1 MDNYKDVLSF
11 FETIDDLMMVVSLE
25 GSVLYVNRAVI
36 DKLEYS
42 YTEIYGKNILELH
55 RKEDEEKAKIIFQEM
70 INGKT
75 DKCPLPLKTK
85 NNKILAVE
93 TRVWKGQWHKKDC
106 IFASIK
112 DLSIKEAEFD
122 KFYKLFHDN
131 PCLMAIMDANTKK
144 FKDVNEVFCRSSGYS
159 KEELIGK
166 TSTEL
171 NLFFDDNN
179 RVSLLE
185 SLVKN
190 KVVKNLEIK
199 FITKEKKAFIGLLSA
214 DSIDNQLSQSFLI
227 VIIDITELKKVEEK
241 LKMKDKIL
249 SAVAKSTEILIDNID
264 YEVAVPKCFE
274 LLGEATAVDRIY
286 LFENYYDNK
295 IGYTSQ
301 KFEWVRAG
309 VTAQIDNPS
318 LQNLP
323 LEDVKSFVEPLTS
336 NKPYYG
342 KTIDFDDDV
351 KTILEEQGILSI
363 VVLPIIVNDIF
374 WGFVGFDEC
383 KYEREWS
390 EIEYSILNA
399 FSSSLERAIERSLM
413 ETALQDAKRKAEN
426 ANIAKSSFLANMS
439 HEIRTP
445 INGIIGMLSLL
456 EYTSLSEDQ
465 SSFVKEAKNASEILL
480 YLINDILDISK
491 IEAGKMTMEKIKF
504 NLKTAL
510 EESISFFMAKA
521 VEKNLALNLFIAA
534 NVPSF
539 VIGDPARL
547 KQILNNLLSNAIKFT
562 DKGEVNVKVAV
573 VNNIANAAKIKIT
586 VSDTGIGMSAD
597 TIEKIFNP
605 FVQGDY
611 STTRKFGGT
620 GLGLAISKE
629 LLKLMNGRIN
639 VTSVE
644 GQGSIFDIE
653 VELKLDKDQE
663 NKDCLKELSRKIQG
677 LEVLLLVKNNT
688 NQEIIKEY
696 LEDYQ
701 VKVNLASTAEEA
713 LALLLL
719 KKSNNEKISIVIA
732 DLFSEGM
739 NEQDLI
745 VATKAIS
752 SLHGTK
758 FILLKTIR
766 DKQIEIKDNSFVS
779 YLFHPIKKVLLLEK
793 INELVGDKTTSI
805 SKVSEEKILPIEKNK
820 LKILIAED
828 NIINQKV
835 ALKSMQKL
843 GYECDLA
850 VDGDEA
856 LTLWQKNKYDV
867 ILMDCQMPIMDGYE
881 ATQAIRKMEKETTKQ
896 TIIIAMTAYA
906 MEGDK
911 EQCLA
916 SGMDYYLAKPI
927 NFIDVK
933 NYLNTV
939 SISEDSFND
948 AFCEVA
954 KGKVASDLDFTA
966 EEVTE
971 LFSDFKKM
979 INDTLVLLSEKLKM
993 VDFTEIK
1000 KIAHQL
1006 KGASSNLRIEEIF
1019 ILSKKLE
1026 ERAEKRDESGCWEII
1041 KKVKKLEN
1049 YIK

>member
-1 MDNYKDVLSF
+1 M
-11 FETIDDLMMVVSLE
+11 
-25 GSVLYVNRAVI
+25 
-36 DKLEYS
+36 
-42 YTEIYGKNILELH
+42 
-55 RKEDEEKAKIIFQEM
+55 
-70 INGKT
+70 
-75 DKCPLPLKTK
+75 
-85 NNKILAVE
+85 
-93 TRVWKGQWHKKDC
+93 
-106 IFASIK
+106 
-112 DLSIKEAEFD
+112 
-122 KFYKLFHDN
+122 
-131 PCLMAIMDANTKK
+131 
-144 FKDVNEVFCRSSGYS
+144 
-159 KEELIGK
+159 
-166 TSTEL
+166 
-171 NLFFDDNN
+171 
-179 RVSLLE
+179 
-185 SLVKN
+185 
-190 KVVKNLEIK
+190 
-199 FITKEKKAFIGLLSA
+199 
-214 DSIDNQLSQSFLI
+214 
-227 VIIDITELKKVEEK
+227 
-241 LKMKDKIL
+241 
-249 SAVAKSTEILIDNID
+249 
-264 YEVAVPKCFE
+264 
-274 LLGEATAVDRIY
+274 
-286 LFENYYDNK
+286 
-295 IGYTSQ
+295 
-301 KFEWVRAG
+301 
-309 VTAQIDNPS
+309 
-318 LQNLP
+318 
-323 LEDVKSFVEPLTS
+323 
-336 NKPYYG
+336 
-342 KTIDFDDDV
+342 
-351 KTILEEQGILSI
+351 
-363 VVLPIIVNDIF
+363 
-374 WGFVGFDEC
+374 
-383 KYEREWS
+383 
-390 EIEYSILNA
+390 
-399 FSSSLERAIERSLM
+399 
-413 ETALQDAKRKAEN
+413 
-426 ANIAKSSFLANMS
+426 
-439 HEIRTP
+439 
-445 INGIIGMLSLL
+445 
-456 EYTSLSEDQ
+456 
-465 SSFVKEAKNASEILL
+465 

-573 VNNIANAAKIKIT
+573 VNNMANVAKIKIT

-805 SKVSEEKILPIEKNK
+805 SKISEEKLLPIEKNK

-856 LTLWQKNKYDV
+856 LTLWQK
-867 ILMDCQMPIMDGYE
+867 
-881 ATQAIRKMEKETTKQ
+881 KQ
-896 TIIIAMTAYA
+896 I
-906 MEGDK
+906 
-911 EQCLA
+911 
-916 SGMDYYLAKPI
+916 
-927 NFIDVK
+927 
-933 NYLNTV
+933 
-939 SISEDSFND
+939 
-948 AFCEVA
+948 
-954 KGKVASDLDFTA
+954 
-966 EEVTE
+966 
-971 LFSDFKKM
+971 
-979 INDTLVLLSEKLKM
+979 
-993 VDFTEIK
+993 
-1000 KIAHQL
+1000 
-1006 KGASSNLRIEEIF
+1006 
-1019 ILSKKLE
+1019 
-1026 ERAEKRDESGCWEII
+1026 
-1041 KKVKKLEN
+1041 
-1049 YIK
+1049 